1 MGNVSLLFHSSFGL
15 THPST
20 KLTTFIFLTSQQKKK
35 GGNVSVSALI
45 TDIDLLNYYY
55 SLSYSR
61 WHEDRLH
68 ETVRRWYLNDC
79 ELLSFRSNWLYDILN
94 QRHSPLALDTIPPI
108 QIQSKAKAVVTA
120 CFIAIFSSFFY
131 SYRRVSN
138 IFHAVLLYGAL
149 CLLQGHNKSKKSISP
164 LPSNSIRSEAKA
176 ILWQQD

>member
-20 KLTTFIFLTSQQKKK
+20 KLLTSQQKKK
-35 GGNVSVSALI
+35 GGNVSVSTLI
-45 TDIDLLNYYY
+45 TEVDLLNYYY

-79 ELLSFRSNWLYDILN
+79 ELLSYRSNCLYDILN
-94 QRHSPLALDTIPPI
+94 QRHSPLALALDTIPPI
-108 QIQSKAKAVVTA
+108 QIQSKANAVVTA
-120 CFIAIFSSFFY
+120 CFIAIFSNFFY

-138 IFHAVLLYGAL
+138 IFHAVLLYAAL
-149 CLLQGHNKSKKSISP
+149 LLQGHNKSKKSISP